1 MTGRHTGDAKQ
12 RVLDKFDRCDRQG
25 LWLMPECHAEE
36 ALLHRLRAAG
46 EVTCPCRGIFARTAA
61 YGSAP
66 PRVRSYKLVRTLGK
80 THPEWIFCLYSAAM
94 VHGLQVPNRLLD
106 KAHVVSALPNSP
118 ASPIARH
125 TWALRDGDVVKVM
138 GVQVTSLRRTLI
150 DCLCAAPFKEGLAI
164 VDSALHWGMTSEE
177 ELSQWLAEDGFRK
190 RGVRQA
196 RETLLWADGRSEN
209 GGESIARATMIELG
223 FQPPELQVEIID
235 PMEPDNPKYGDF
247 GWCLS
252 NGHWIIGELDGLEKY
267 RARAANA
274 GDIDAVIHAMAKERR
289 REAHINMANA
299 TVIRFFME
307 EVYNVEYFENLLT
320 TAGVPRRDYVDRASR
335 QGAARGGTSR

>member
-1 MTGRHTGDAKQ
+1 MTGRHMGDAKQ

-125 TWALRDGDVVKVM
+125 TWALRDGDVVKVT
-138 GVQVTSLRRTLI
+138 GVQVTSFRRTLI

-164 VDSALHWGMTSEE
+164 VDSALH
-177 ELSQWLAEDGFRK
+177 
-190 RGVRQA
+190 
-196 RETLLWADGRSEN
+196 
-209 GGESIARATMIELG
+209 
-223 FQPPELQVEIID
+223 
-235 PMEPDNPKYGDF
+235 
-247 GWCLS
+247 
-252 NGHWIIGELDGLEKY
+252 
-267 RARAANA
+267 
-274 GDIDAVIHAMAKERR
+274 
-289 REAHINMANA
+289 
-299 TVIRFFME
+299 
-307 EVYNVEYFENLLT
+307 
-320 TAGVPRRDYVDRASR
+320 
-335 QGAARGGTSR
+335 